1 MGIVNKRRPHLSSFL
16 EPSLCYTFALDPP
29 ASLLISIKVTAHQN
43 QIDPRPPHQVTFKK
57 ILTLS
62 FSKQNFKNCVDGG
75 AHCRP
80 FAPSPFDKSSSRTSF
95 RLCTIPYNQLDII
108 IKMNV

>member
-29 ASLLISIKVTAHQN
+29 ASLLIPKKVTAHQN
-43 QIDPRPPHQVTFKK
+43 QIDPRPPHQVTLKK

-62 FSKQNFKNCVDGG
+62 FSKQNFKNCVDGPTAVLLPVLPLPPSINRHRG
-75 AHCRP
+75 RP
-80 FAPSPFDKSSSRTSF
+80 LGYVRFLITNLTLLLR
-95 RLCTIPYNQLDII
+95 
-108 IKMNV
+108 